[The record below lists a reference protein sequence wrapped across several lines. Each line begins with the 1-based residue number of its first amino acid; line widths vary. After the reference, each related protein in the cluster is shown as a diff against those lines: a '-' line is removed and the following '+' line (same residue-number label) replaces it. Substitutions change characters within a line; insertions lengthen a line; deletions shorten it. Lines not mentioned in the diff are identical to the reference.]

1 MALAVFRPA
10 PMRLIKGGGI
20 VNGSMEGA
28 VCRVTGGGSGIGAA
42 TAVAMASAGA
52 SAVVIAGR
60 RRELGQGVATAC
72 RERGARALFAEADVS
87 VEQDVAALTAEI
99 VERFGRLDVAF
110 NNAGGQE
117 VRRPLA
123 EQTADVYQQ
132 IFDVNVKGVFLCLR
146 HQLSVMAAQGSGSI
160 VVNASVSGIRN
171 PNVGLSLYSASKAA
185 AISLV
190 RSAALEYG
198 PRGIRVNAVA
208 PGRVATE
215 MMLNSGVGTPESIGA
230 TLPVRRMGRP
240 EEVANAVVWLAS
252 DKSAYVTGAVLPAD
266 GGFLAS

>member
-1 MALAVFRPA
+1 
-10 PMRLIKGGGI
+10 
-20 VNGSMEGA
+20 
-28 VCRVTGGGSGIGAA
+28 
-42 TAVAMASAGA
+42 
-52 SAVVIAGR
+52 
-60 RRELGQGVATAC
+60 
-72 RERGARALFAEADVS
+72 
-87 VEQDVAALTAEI
+87 
-99 VERFGRLDVAF
+99 
-110 NNAGGQE
+110 
-117 VRRPLA
+117 
-123 EQTADVYQQ
+123 
-132 IFDVNVKGVFLCLR
+132 
-146 HQLSVMAAQGSGSI
+146 MAAQGSGSI